1 MATIVLS
8 AVGTVLGGPIG
19 GAIGGLIGNAF
30 DNEVLFKPKG
40 RQGARLS
47 DLQVQTSS
55 YGTQLPAIFGT
66 MRVAGT
72 VIWATDLQ
80 ETSSRS
86 GGGKGRPSVTSYSYS
101 ASIAVALSSR
111 PIRAIRRIWADGNLL
126 RGAAGDFKTEVGA
139 FRVHPGDEGQSP
151 DPLIASAQGIGAA
164 PAHRGLAYVVFE
176 DLALADYGNRIP
188 SLTFEVEAD
197 EGAVSLDRIAGELSG
212 GRLAGPASISVD
224 GFAANGADMREAVM
238 PLVDAFGLGLR
249 SGADELALVDAGA
262 ATGMIADEALAQRV
276 NGRAID
282 PVEHQGGSADGVPV
296 ALSLRYHDAARDYQA
311 GMQRVTRPG
320 AGRSESGIDL
330 PAVLGPDAARAL
342 ASDRLRA
349 RWAGRARMTVRC
361 DWRALGLAA
370 GDVVTVDR
378 APGLWRIEEREW
390 EGMAVRL
397 ALRRLPGGGGALPV
411 GAGSGEI
418 VRPVDAPHGPTTLLL
433 AELPR
438 IADGVASAPLVVA
451 AASGGAGW
459 RSAALFVTG
468 ASGEAVP
475 IGRSAGRAVMGVAD
489 TVLPRGS
496 ALLVDRGQSVSVT
509 LLAADMV
516 LLSVDEA
523 ALDQGRNLALLGR
536 ELIQFDTAER
546 TGAATYR
553 LSGLRRGVRGTDW
566 AMAEHA
572 AGESFLLIEE
582 GRLVE
587 PLSMQGADGEA
598 GSVLRVSAVGIGDVA
613 PAEAMLTISGE
624 ALKPLAPVHMRPR
637 RDVAGGWTI
646 EWTRRSRDGWRWL
659 SGTDVPLGE
668 ESERYAVEV
677 LDGAAVVRALDVAS
691 ASWTYGADMI
701 AADGMAGRDITIA
714 VRQRGTY
721 AIGRAASLML
731 TL

>member
-126 RGAAGDFKTEVGA
+126 RGAAGDFKTELGA
-139 FRVHPGDEGQSP
+139 FRVHQGDEGQSP
-151 DPLIASAQGIGAA
+151 DPLIASAQGIGAT

-197 EGAVSLDRIAGELSG
+197 EGAVSLGRIAGELSG
-212 GRLAGPASISVD
+212 ARLAGPASISVD
-224 GFAANGADMREAVM
+224 GFAASGADMREAVM
-238 PLVDAFGLGLR
+238 PLVEAFGLGLR
-249 SGADELALVDAGA
+249 SGADGLALVDAGA
-262 ATGMIADEALAQRV
+262 AAGTIADEALAQRV

-330 PAVLGPDAARAL
+330 PAVLDPDAARAL

-378 APGLWRIEEREW
+378 AAGLWRIEEREW
-390 EGMAVRL
+390 EAMAVRL
-397 ALRRLPGGGGALPV
+397 ALRRLPGGGGAPPI
-411 GAGSGEI
+411 GAGSGAI

-433 AELPR
+433 ADLPR

-459 RSAALFVTG
+459 RNAALFVTG

-489 TVLPRGS
+489 TVLPGGS

-566 AMAEHA
+566 AMAEHM
-572 AGESFLLIEE
+572 AGEPFLLIEE

-587 PLSMQGADGEA
+587 PLSMQGADSEA

-624 ALKPLAPVHMRPR
+624 ALKPLAPVHMRAG
-637 RDVAGGWTI
+637 RDGAGGWTI

-668 ESERYAVEV
+668 ESERYGVEV
-677 LDGAAVVRALDVAS
+677 LDGAIVVRAQEVTS

-701 AADGMAGRDITIA
+701 AADGMDGRDVLIA

-721 AIGRAASLML
+721 AIGRGASLML